1 MKLLAQTLSS
11 ELLDVVDAA
20 DQVVGCRTRGDIH
33 QLRLMH
39 RSVHV
44 LVFSSDGALLLQ
56 KRSMQKDECGGMWDS
71 SCAGH
76 VESGQSY
83 EQTAPRELEEELGLP
98 LSVPLQQ
105 LFKMPATPDNGHEF
119 AMVYR
124 TVHDGPFVFA
134 EDEIDEIAWFGKPAI
149 DQWVADTL
157 AISDQAAQT
166 LTSGFCEIWQ
176 QYRRQC
182 DS

>member
-1 MKLLAQTLSS
+1 MKRVAETLST

-20 DQVVGCRTRGDIH
+20 DQVVAQRSRGDVH
-33 QLRLMH
+33 KLRLMH

-44 LVFSSDGALLLQ
+44 LVFNARGELLLQ
-56 KRSMQKDECGGMWDS
+56 KRSMQKDECQGMWDS

-83 EQTAPRELEEELGLP
+83 EETAPRELAEELGLSNQAE
-98 LSVPLQQ
+98 LDA
-105 LFKMPATPDNGHEF
+105 LFKMPATEDNGLEF

-124 TVHDGPFVFA
+124 TQHEGPFTFA
-134 EDEIDEIAWFGKPAI
+134 EDEIDEVAWFSAEQV
-149 DQWVADTL
+149 DEWVADTT
-157 AISDQAAQT
+157 ASKPGHEQS

-176 QYRRQC
+176 CYRSKS
-182 DS
+182 DN